1 MKDQTRQILIHII
14 AIVGFLSL
22 AFIPFFQGK
31 SDVFFNPLAGREFL
45 GYGLLIAVFYFNFFI
60 LVPKLYFSKR
70 YLIYIVAIFGVYLS
84 FRFAGNIVLEQS
96 DFLRT
101 PPQKQ
106 LNKHLGPPPPMGMRD
121 GPPPPKPPHDHGP
134 AGDEAQIDVFID
146 VNQKIFPFL
155 VIIIFSLMLRI
166 STRWRET
173 EREKIAAELSYLKAQ
188 INPHFLFNTLN
199 SIYSLAIMKSD
210 ETPTAVVKLSGM
222 MRYVLSEATTD
233 FVSLEKEIGYIK
245 NYIDLQKI
253 RFGESISLEFSINGM
268 TTGKQIAPLIL
279 ISFIENAFKHGINA
293 EEDSVI
299 RINIDITAEEL
310 FLNVFNKKVA
320 VHISEEN
327 KSGLGVENTRNR
339 LELLYP
345 KRHKLSI
352 YDTEEQYLVELSIVL

>member
-22 AFIPFFQGK
+22 AFIPYFQGK
-31 SDVFFNPLAGREFL
+31 SNALFNPLAGREFL
-45 GYGLLIAVFYFNFFI
+45 GYGFLIAIFYFNYFV

-70 YLIYIVAIFGVYLS
+70 YILYFLS
-84 FRFAGNIVLEQS
+84 IVLLYFAFRNSGSFIIEQS
-96 DFLRT
+96 DFLNRS
-101 PPQKQ
+101 PHQMAGKPM
-106 LNKHLGPPPPMGMRD
+106 PPPPMSDSGERPA
-121 GPPPPKPPHDHGP
+121 PPPHEKPPHHQPEG
-134 AGDEAQIDVFID
+134 DVFVD

-155 VIIIFSLMLRI
+155 VVVFFSLILRV
-166 STRWRET
+166 SSRWRET
-173 EREKIAAELSYLKAQ
+173 EREKMNAELSYLKAQ

-222 MRYVLSEATTD
+222 MRYVLSEATTN
-233 FVSLEKEIGYIK
+233 FVSLEKEIIYIK

-253 RFGESISLEFSINGM
+253 RFGDSISLEFTVNG
-268 TTGKQIAPLIL
+268 TTNGKQIAPLIL

-293 EEDSVI
+293 EEDSAI
-299 RINIDITAEEL
+299 KIKIDITAEEL

-352 YDTEEQYLVELSIVL
+352 YDTEKDYLVELSIVL

>member
-1 MKDQTRQILIHII
+1 MKDKTRQILIHII
-14 AIVGFLSL
+14 ACLGFLAL

-45 GYGLLIAVFYFNFFI
+45 GYALLIPIFYFNYFI
-60 LVPKLYFSKR
+60 LVPKLYFSKK
-70 YLIYIVAIFGVYLS
+70 YVFYILAILAVYFSYRMIGNFVLS
-84 FRFAGNIVLEQS
+84 QN
-96 DFLRT
+96 DFLRR
-101 PPQKQ
+101 PPQA
-106 LNKHLGPPPPMGMRD
+106 HLTDRPPPPPPNGASM
-121 GPPPPKPPHDHGP
+121 PPPKPPHQHP
-134 AGDEAQIDVFID
+134 NNSQIDVFID

-155 VIIIFSLMLRI
+155 VIIVFSLMLRI
-166 STRWRET
+166 STRWQQT

-222 MRYVLSEATTD
+222 MRYVLSEAATD
-233 FVSLEKEIGYIK
+233 FVSLEKEIVYIK
-245 NYIDLQKI
+245 NYIDLQKL
-253 RFGESISLEFSINGM
+253 RFGESISLEFMINGQ
-268 TTGKQIAPLIL
+268 TNGFQIAPLVL
-279 ISFIENAFKHGINA
+279 IPFIENAFKHGVNA

-299 RINIDITAEEL
+299 EIKIDITANEL
-310 FLNVFNKKVA
+310 FLYVVNKKVT

-327 KSGLGVENTRNR
+327 KSGLGVDNTRNR

-352 YDTEEQYLVELSIVL
+352 YDTDEQYLVELSIVL

>member
-1 MKDQTRQILIHII
+1 MKDQTRQILIHIA

-31 SDVFFNPLAGREFL
+31 SDLFFNPLAGREFL
-45 GYGLLIAVFYFNFFI
+45 GYGLLILIFYFNYYV
-60 LVPKLYFSKR
+60 LVPRLYFSKR
-70 YLIYIVAIFGVYLS
+70 YVLYFFAIVLVYLAFRRSGS
-84 FRFAGNIVLEQS
+84 FIIGQNE
-96 DFLRT
+96 FLSRSPHQMT
-101 PPQKQ
+101 SKTM
-106 LNKHLGPPPPMGMRD
+106 PPPPMFESGERPS
-121 GPPPPKPPHDHGP
+121 PPPHEHQPEG
-134 AGDEAQIDVFID
+134 DVFID

-155 VIIIFSLMLRI
+155 VVVFFSLILRV
-166 STRWRET
+166 SSRWRET
-173 EREKIAAELSYLKAQ
+173 EREKMNAELSYLKAQ

-233 FVSLEKEIGYIK
+233 FVSLEKEIIYIK

-253 RFGESISLEFSINGM
+253 RFEESISLEFLING
-268 TTGKQIAPLIL
+268 TTNGKQIAPLIL

-293 EEDSVI
+293 EEDSHI
-299 RINIDITAEEL
+299 KIKIDITDEAL
-310 FLNVFNKKVA
+310 FLNVFNRKVA

-352 YDTEEQYLVELSIVL
+352 YDTEKDYLVELSIVL

>member
-1 MKDQTRQILIHII
+1 MKDQTRQILIHIS
-14 AIVGFLSL
+14 AIIGFLSL

-31 SDVFFNPLAGREFL
+31 SNELFNPLAGREFF
-45 GYGLLIAVFYFNFFI
+45 GYGLLIIIFYFNYCV
-60 LVPKLYFSKR
+60 LVPRLYFSKR
-70 YLIYIVAIFGVYLS
+70 YVLYFFAIIFVYLAFRQSGS
-84 FRFAGNIVLEQS
+84 FIIEQNE
-96 DFLRT
+96 FLNRS
-101 PPQKQ
+101 PHQMVGKSMP
-106 LNKHLGPPPPMGMRD
+106 PPPPMFESGERPT
-121 GPPPPKPPHDHGP
+121 PPPHEHQPEG
-134 AGDEAQIDVFID
+134 DVFID

-155 VIIIFSLMLRI
+155 VVIFFSLILRV
-166 STRWRET
+166 SSRWRET
-173 EREKIAAELSYLKAQ
+173 EREKMNAELSYLKAQ

-233 FVSLEKEIGYIK
+233 FVSLEKEIVYIK

-253 RFGESISLEFSINGM
+253 RFGESISLDFSINGI
-268 TTGKQIAPLIL
+268 TNGKQIAPLIL

-299 RINIDITAEEL
+299 KIKIDITAEEL

-352 YDTEEQYLVELSIVL
+352 FDTEKDYLVELSIVL

>member
-1 MKDQTRQILIHII
+1 ML
-14 AIVGFLSL
+14 
-22 AFIPFFQGK
+22 GK
-31 SDVFFNPLAGREFL
+31 SMP
-45 GYGLLIAVFYFNFFI
+45 
-60 LVPKLYFSKR
+60 
-70 YLIYIVAIFGVYLS
+70 
-84 FRFAGNIVLEQS
+84 
-96 DFLRT
+96 
-101 PPQKQ
+101 
-106 LNKHLGPPPPMGMRD
+106 PPPPMFESGESPS
-121 GPPPPKPPHDHGP
+121 PPPYGKPPHNQPEG
-134 AGDEAQIDVFID
+134 DVFID

-155 VIIIFSLMLRI
+155 VVIFFSLILRV
-166 STRWRET
+166 SSRWRET
-173 EREKIAAELSYLKAQ
+173 EREKMNAELSYLKAQ

-233 FVSLEKEIGYIK
+233 FVSLEKEIIYIK

-253 RFGESISLEFSINGM
+253 RFGESISLEFSING
-268 TTGKQIAPLIL
+268 TTNGKKIAPLIL

-299 RINIDITAEEL
+299 RIKINITAEEL

-339 LELLYP
+339 LELLYS

-352 YDTEEQYLVELSIVL
+352 YDAEEQYLVELSIIL

>member
-1 MKDQTRQILIHII
+1 MKDQTRQILIHIS
-14 AIVGFLSL
+14 AIIGFLSL

-31 SDVFFNPLAGREFL
+31 SNELFNPLAGREFL
-45 GYGLLIAVFYFNFFI
+45 GYGLLILIFYSNYYI

-70 YLIYIVAIFGVYLS
+70 YILYFLAIVLVYLVFRRSGS
-84 FRFAGNIVLEQS
+84 FIIGQNE
-96 DFLRT
+96 FLNRS
-101 PPQKQ
+101 PHQMIGKSM
-106 LNKHLGPPPPMGMRD
+106 PPPPPIFDSGERPA
-121 GPPPPKPPHDHGP
+121 PPPHEHQPEG
-134 AGDEAQIDVFID
+134 DVFID

-155 VIIIFSLMLRI
+155 VVIFFSLILRV
-166 STRWRET
+166 SSRWRET
-173 EREKIAAELSYLKAQ
+173 EREKMNAELSYLKAQ

-233 FVSLEKEIGYIK
+233 FVSLEKEIVYIK

-253 RFGESISLEFSINGM
+253 RFGESISLDFSING
-268 TTGKQIAPLIL
+268 TTNGKQIAPLIL

-299 RINIDITAEEL
+299 KIKIDITAEEL

-352 YDTEEQYLVELSIVL
+352 YDTEKDYLVELSVVL

>member
-1 MKDQTRQILIHII
+1 MKDQTRQILIHIS
-14 AIVGFLSL
+14 AIIGFLSL

-31 SDVFFNPLAGREFL
+31 SDALFNPLAGREFL
-45 GYGLLIAVFYFNFFI
+45 GYGLLILIFYFNYYI
-60 LVPKLYFSKR
+60 LVPRLYFSKR
-70 YLIYIVAIFGVYLS
+70 YVLYFFAIVLVYLAFRRSGS
-84 FRFAGNIVLEQS
+84 FIIGQNE
-96 DFLRT
+96 FLNRS
-101 PPQKQ
+101 PHQMVGKSMP
-106 LNKHLGPPPPMGMRD
+106 PPPPMFKSGERPS
-121 GPPPPKPPHDHGP
+121 PPPYGKPSHNQSEG
-134 AGDEAQIDVFID
+134 DVFID

-155 VIIIFSLMLRI
+155 VVIFFSLILRV
-166 STRWRET
+166 SSRWRET
-173 EREKIAAELSYLKAQ
+173 EREKMNAELSYLKAQ

-233 FVSLEKEIGYIK
+233 FVSLEKEIVYIK

-253 RFGESISLEFSINGM
+253 RFGESISLDFSING
-268 TTGKQIAPLIL
+268 TTNGKQIAPLIL

-299 RINIDITAEEL
+299 KIKIDITAEEL

-352 YDTEEQYLVELSIVL
+352 YDTEEKYLVELSIVL

>member
-14 AIVGFLSL
+14 AIIGFLSL

-31 SDVFFNPLAGREFL
+31 SNELFNPLAGREFL
-45 GYGLLIAVFYFNFFI
+45 GYGLLILIFYFNYYI

-70 YLIYIVAIFGVYLS
+70 YILYFFAIVLVYLAFRRSGS
-84 FRFAGNIVLEQS
+84 FIIEQS
-96 DFLRT
+96 DFLNRS
-101 PPQKQ
+101 PHEMLSKSI
-106 LNKHLGPPPPMGMRD
+106 PPPMFDSGERPA
-121 GPPPPKPPHDHGP
+121 PPPHGKPPQTQPEG
-134 AGDEAQIDVFID
+134 DVFID

-155 VIIIFSLMLRI
+155 VVIFFSLILRV
-166 STRWRET
+166 SSRWRET
-173 EREKIAAELSYLKAQ
+173 EREKMNAELSYLKAQ

-233 FVSLEKEIGYIK
+233 FVLLEKEIIYIK

-253 RFGESISLEFSINGM
+253 RFGESISLEFSING
-268 TTGKQIAPLIL
+268 TTNGKQIAPLIL

-293 EEDSVI
+293 EEDSHI
-299 RINIDITAEEL
+299 KIKIDITDEAL

-352 YDTEEQYLVELSIVL
+352 YDTEEQYLVELSIML

>member
-1 MKDQTRQILIHII
+1 MKDQSRQILIHVI
-14 AIVGFLSL
+14 ACLCFLSL

-31 SDVFFNPLAGREFL
+31 SDMLFNPLAGREFL
-45 GYGLLIAVFYFNFFI
+45 GYALLIPIFYFNYFV
-60 LVPKLYFSKR
+60 LVPKLYFSKK
-70 YLIYIVAIFGVYLS
+70 YVFYALAIFTVYFSYRMIGNFVLS
-84 FRFAGNIVLEQS
+84 QN
-96 DFLRT
+96 DFLRR
-101 PPQKQ
+101 PPQA
-106 LNKHLGPPPPMGMRD
+106 HLTDQPPPPERM
-121 GPPPPKPPHDHGP
+121 PPPKPPHEHP
-134 AGDEAQIDVFID
+134 NNSQIDVFID

-155 VIIIFSLMLRI
+155 VIIVFSLMLRI
-166 STRWRET
+166 STRWQET
-173 EREKIAAELSYLKAQ
+173 EREKMNAELSYLKAQ

-210 ETPTAVVKLSGM
+210 ETATAVVKLSGM

-233 FVSLEKEIGYIK
+233 FVSLEKEIVYIK

-253 RFGESISLEFSINGM
+253 RFGESISLEFSING
-268 TTGKQIAPLIL
+268 TTNGKQIAPLIL

-299 RINIDITAEEL
+299 KIKIDITVEEL

-352 YDTEEQYLVELSIVL
+352 YDTEEQYLVELSIMF

>member
-1 MKDQTRQILIHII
+1 MAK
-14 AIVGFLSL
+14 
-22 AFIPFFQGK
+22 
-31 SDVFFNPLAGREFL
+31 N
-45 GYGLLIAVFYFNFFI
+45 
-60 LVPKLYFSKR
+60 
-70 YLIYIVAIFGVYLS
+70 
-84 FRFAGNIVLEQS
+84 
-96 DFLRT
+96 DFLRR
-101 PPQKQ
+101 PPNHAMMKGAMPPPHTNRQDM
-106 LNKHLGPPPPMGMRD
+106 PPPPQGQ
-121 GPPPPKPPHDHGP
+121 H
-134 AGDEAQIDVFID
+134 ENLQIDVFID

-155 VIIIFSLMLRI
+155 VIIVFSLMLRV
-166 STRWRET
+166 SSRWRET
-173 EREKIAAELSYLKAQ
+173 EREKMNAELSYLKAQ

-222 MRYVLSEATTD
+222 MRYVLSETATD
-233 FVSLEKEIGYIK
+233 FVSLEKEIIYIK

-253 RFGESISLEFSINGM
+253 RFGESISLEFVVNGQ
-268 TTGKQIAPLIL
+268 TNGHQIAPLIL

-299 RINIDITAEEL
+299 KIKIDITAEEL

-352 YDTEEQYLVELSIVL
+352 YDTEEQYLVELSIIL

>member
-1 MKDQTRQILIHII
+1 MKDQTRQILIHIS
-14 AIVGFLSL
+14 AIIGFLSL

-31 SDVFFNPLAGREFL
+31 SNELFNPLAGREFL
-45 GYGLLIAVFYFNFFI
+45 GYGLLILIFYFNYYV

-70 YLIYIVAIFGVYLS
+70 YILYFFAIVLVYLAFRRSGS
-84 FRFAGNIVLEQS
+84 FIIGQNE
-96 DFLRT
+96 FLNRS
-101 PPQKQ
+101 PHQMISKSM
-106 LNKHLGPPPPMGMRD
+106 PPPPPIFDLGERPA
-121 GPPPPKPPHDHGP
+121 PPPHEHQPEG
-134 AGDEAQIDVFID
+134 DVFID

-155 VIIIFSLMLRI
+155 VVIFFSLILRV
-166 STRWRET
+166 SSRWRET
-173 EREKIAAELSYLKAQ
+173 EREKMNAELSYLKAQ

-233 FVSLEKEIGYIK
+233 FVSLEKEIVYIK

-253 RFGESISLEFSINGM
+253 RFGESISLDFSING
-268 TTGKQIAPLIL
+268 TTSGKQIAPLIL

-299 RINIDITAEEL
+299 KIEVDITAEEL

-352 YDTEEQYLVELSIVL
+352 YDTEKDYLVELSIVL